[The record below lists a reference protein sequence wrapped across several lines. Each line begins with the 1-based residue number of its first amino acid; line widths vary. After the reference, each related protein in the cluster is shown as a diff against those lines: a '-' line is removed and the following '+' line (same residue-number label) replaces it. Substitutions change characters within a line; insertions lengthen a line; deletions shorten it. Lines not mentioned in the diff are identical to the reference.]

1 MKMKYFLRGLG
12 IGIIFGAFIM
22 LVAYMTSG
30 KKELSDDEIMDR
42 ASKLG
47 MVMGNDIV
55 DNLED
60 NDTEGENK
68 EEGKTSQVASD
79 KTEEDIK
86 DDTEDKTEDS
96 STEDKTTEGTT
107 EGTTEATTESKDTTE
122 ATTEEDVAT
131 ESENTDTYATIT
143 VSPGMS
149 SSQVAKLLQDAGI
162 IEDYLDFDQYL
173 NANGY
178 STKIRVNTFKFKE
191 GMTYKELAEELTK
204 ETAGQ

>member
-30 KKELSDDEIMDR
+30 KEELSDAEIMDR

-60 NDTEGENK
+60 DDTKGEDK
-68 EEGKTSQVASD
+68 EDGKTSQSASNI
-79 KTEEDIK
+79 TEEDIK
-86 DDTEDKTEDS
+86 EDTEEKTEDV
-96 STEDKTTEGTT
+96 STEEKTTEGTT
-107 EGTTEATTESKDTTE
+107 EGTTEATTE
-122 ATTEEDVAT
+122 ATTEDVTT
-131 ESENTDTYATIT
+131 EEEPENTDTYATIT

-149 SSQVAKLLQDAGI
+149 SSQVAKLLEDAGI

-204 ETAGQ
+204 ETAGR